1 MKLEERFPEK
11 RAFVTGA
18 ASGLGLAICEYLAE
32 RGWRLFMADIN
43 SERLAQAKER
53 FDTQAVESHTL
64 TLDVSQ
70 DAELKRAASAVEEQ
84 WGGIDLVFNN
94 AGIASAGKMETVPL
108 EEWNRVI
115 DIDLWS
121 VIYGCR
127 AFIPMLKA
135 QRSGYIINT
144 ASSAG
149 TLAAAEMASYNVAKA
164 GVVSISETLKVE
176 LSDHNIG
183 VTVICP
189 TIFKTQLGES
199 ITDDDGMS
207 QKLKR
212 QLIETKVT
220 SEDIVKDLFSKI
232 DKNRLYVITQKD
244 ALWGWRFKRLFPELW
259 LKLCCYFYVRRKWIF
274 SN

>member
-1 MKLEERFPEK
+1 MKLEQRFPDK

-32 RGWRLFMADIN
+32 RGWRLFMTDIN
-43 SERLAQAKER
+43 SDRLEKVEADFNAQG
-53 FDTQAVESHTL
+53 VETHTL
-64 TLDVSQ
+64 TLDVAKES
-70 DAELKRAASAVEEQ
+70 ELSRAASAVEQQ
-84 WGGIDLVFNN
+84 WGGVDLVFNN

-164 GVVSISETLKVE
+164 GVVSLSETLKVE

-189 TIFKTQLGES
+189 TVFKTQLGES
-199 ITDDDGMS
+199 IVDDDGMGG
-207 QKLKR
+207 KLKR
-212 QLIETKVT
+212 QLDESKIT
-220 SEDIVKDLFSKI
+220 SEDIVKDIFSKI

-244 ALWGWRFKRLFPELW
+244 ALWGWRLKRLFPEFW
-259 LKLCCYFYVRRKWIF
+259 LKLSCYFYVRRKWIF